1 MLNKSMETTK
11 KTGQIEDL
19 KIVLTILGLL
29 VIVAGITVVKTTSG
43 GKSSH
48 SNPNGGS
55 VTLIAE
61 FRGSKIALDQIAEHT
76 TSKDGEAYT
85 ATNLENRPYQ
95 FAVVKDGYWPWAKT
109 LTPEEKKDV
118 TFDTFSIL
126 MSPKREDLNKE
137 SEEYV
142 NYRKTFA
149 ELKVPGEESK
159 ITSKDGTMTVWAE
172 MNSIF
177 ASWSGDADK
186 IPSYFCKDG
195 VCASRLNI
203 ITIQYNVRSLAFLGE
218 HNNSIIFSDDQG
230 IYALEINQ
238 RDNQNFQPIYR
249 TAIPQFIPLDART
262 LMVESNGNIFKL
274 SY

>member
-1 MLNKSMETTK
+1 METEK

-19 KIVLTILGLL
+19 KVVLTILALL
-29 VIVAGITVVKTTSG
+29 VIVAGITIFKTTTG

-55 VTLIAE
+55 VTLVAE
-61 FRGSKIALDQIAEHT
+61 FQDSKIALDQIAEHT
-76 TSKDGEAYT
+76 TSKDNEPYT

-109 LTPEEKKDV
+109 LTPEEQKDV

-126 MSPKREDLNKE
+126 MNPKREDLDKE
-137 SEEYV
+137 SDEYAS
-142 NYRKTFA
+142 YRKTFA
-149 ELKVPGEESK
+149 ELKVPGEDTK
-159 ITSKDGTMTVWAE
+159 VISKDGNMAVWAE
-172 MNSIF
+172 MNRIF
-177 ASWSGDADK
+177 AMWTGETSK
-186 IPSYFCKDG
+186 IPSYFCTDG

-203 ITIQYNVRSLAFLGE
+203 ITLQYNVRSLAFLGE

-238 RDNQNFQPIYR
+238 RDNQNFQPIFR
-249 TAIPQFIPLDART
+249 TQIPQFIPLDART